1 MHRTWARAAAVAVV
15 AAMTIGG
22 ATGAGADDPPGG
34 NVGDRAGAQNNGTS
48 LTGNAETGGPGS
60 ATPPPGAD
68 NGSRGPNCTM
78 RDGTPGYLS
87 YEDLMVTTQEEQRND
102 IRAEETP
109 DEPGRWLHV
118 SCGGEYVG
126 LQFFPDGVPVVN
138 PWELARSVTITP
150 PAPVIH
156 TSPEPGNHLVGLTA
170 WYWLEGGW
178 DEISRD
184 ARAGGVRVTV
194 TATPTSLIIDP
205 GDGTGTFTCVDP
217 PAYDPALPAAAQSS
231 PCTHLYES
239 AANVT
244 ATATLVYQTSFDS
257 NVGAGGPL
265 GPIEATSTT
274 ALAVSEAQAINT

>member
-1 MHRTWARAAAVAVV
+1 MHRSWARAAAVAVV
-15 AAMTIGG
+15 AAMTIGGG

-48 LTGNAETGGPGS
+48 VTGDAQTGGPGS

-78 RDGTPGYLS
+78 QDGTPGYLS
-87 YEDLMVTTQEEQRND
+87 YEELMVTTQEEQRND

-156 TSPEPGNHLVGLTA
+156 TSPGQDDHLVGMTA
-170 WYWLEGGW
+170 WFWVDTWEPVVDGT
-178 DEISRD
+178 S
-184 ARAGGVRVTV
+184 AGGVTVTV
-194 TATPTSLIIDP
+194 RALPTTLTIDP
-205 GDGTGTFTCVDP
+205 GDGTGKFTCVDP
-217 PAYDPALPAAAQSS
+217 QPYIPGGTSS
-231 PCTHLYES
+231 CTHVYQR

-244 ATATLVYQTSFDS
+244 ATATLTYQTSFTS
-257 NVGAGGPL
+257 NVGANGAL
-265 GPIEATSTT
+265 GPIQATSSSQFT
-274 ALAVSEAQAINT
+274 VSEAQAINT